1 MTKRISS
8 LYGMDVFSLKGEY
21 VGKVQ
26 DVILNLEK
34 GSIMS
39 MCLKPF
45 RESSTDS
52 AEVKRILKE
61 ESISYDN
68 VSTVGEVVLVK
79 TKPAREPIRKKLRRA
94 SDDELDSVSMG

>member
-45 RESSTDS
+45 RESSTYS
-52 AEVKRILKE
+52 A
-61 ESISYDN
+61 
-68 VSTVGEVVLVK
+68 
-79 TKPAREPIRKKLRRA
+79 
-94 SDDELDSVSMG
+94 